1 MRKVIHI
8 DMDAFYASV
17 EQRDDPGL
25 RGIPVA
31 VGSSGARGVV
41 MTASYEARRFGV
53 GSAMPAKLALQR
65 CPQLIFVPPRMA
77 VYRRVSQQIRQIF
90 WRYTDLVEPLSLDEA
105 YLDVTSAKCGPSS
118 ATLLAQ
124 KLKADIY
131 ETTHLTASAG
141 VATNKFLAKLASAQN
156 KPDGLTVIRPEQVQ
170 AFIDALPIEA
180 FFGVGKVTARKLREL
195 GVTTGLELRGVKQS
209 LLIERFGKQG
219 DYLWHCARGE
229 DNRAVNPHRQRKSIS
244 SETTF
249 AVDISSQERLI
260 AQLPELVEQV
270 KAHLE
275 KQGFQAQGLFIKV
288 KYRNHQVIT
297 RRQKLI
303 VPTDDAGQLT
313 DLAAHLIETRVD
325 LFTSVRL
332 LGVGV
337 FDLQPRATLQMQLPL
352 FDALP
357 G

>member
-17 EQRDDPGL
+17 EQRDDPAL
-25 RGIPVA
+25 RGKPVA

-53 GSAMPAKLALQR
+53 GSAMPAKLALER

-77 VYRRVSQQIRQIF
+77 VYRSVSQEIRQIF

-105 YLDVTSAKCGPSS
+105 YLDVTSAKCGPPS

-124 KLKADIY
+124 NLKAEIY
-131 ETTHLTASAG
+131 EMTHLTASAG

-170 AFIDALPIEA
+170 AFIEALPIEA

-195 GVTTGLELRGVKQS
+195 GVTTGIELRGLEQA
-209 LLIERFGKQG
+209 LLVERFGKQG
-219 DYLWHCARGE
+219 KYLWHCARGE

-249 AVDISSQERLI
+249 AVDISSREALI
-260 AQLPELVEQV
+260 AQLPDLVTQV
-270 KAHLE
+270 MSHLE
-275 KQGFQAQGLFIKV
+275 KQRYQAHGLFIKI
-288 KYRNHQVIT
+288 KFRNHQIIT
-297 RRQKLI
+297 RRQKLM
-303 VPTDDAGQLT
+303 VPTDNARQLT
-313 DLAAHLIETRVD
+313 ELAARLIETRVD

-337 FDLQPRATLQMQLPL
+337 FDLQPRAAMQMQVPL
-352 FDALP
+352 FDT
-357 G
+357 